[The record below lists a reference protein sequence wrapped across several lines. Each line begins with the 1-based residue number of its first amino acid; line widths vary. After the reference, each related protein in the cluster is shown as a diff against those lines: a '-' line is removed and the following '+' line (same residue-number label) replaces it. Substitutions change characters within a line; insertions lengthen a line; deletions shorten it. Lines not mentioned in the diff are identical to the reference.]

1 MREPGREP
9 LPRAAVEEALETEA
23 QEMIAAYA
31 AHYPAESFE
40 VIDVE
45 RTWELPLPGGR
56 HSASGKFDGFVRGN
70 ADPYLPGKLYL
81 LEHKTEKRGSKANLP
96 ESWAARSQV
105 GIYQWAGEQIYG
117 EEIAGIILDVLTR
130 RSDAGRIGPSFRR
143 DTLSRT
149 REDCELAIANLNWT
163 ADQIERCREEW
174 NGAIWPQDRNNCC
187 VNGWRCDFY
196 NLHVFGRSDFELQ
209 QHFQPTEKYLDL

>member
-1 MREPGREP
+1 
-9 LPRAAVEEALETEA
+9 
-23 QEMIAAYA
+23 MIAAYA